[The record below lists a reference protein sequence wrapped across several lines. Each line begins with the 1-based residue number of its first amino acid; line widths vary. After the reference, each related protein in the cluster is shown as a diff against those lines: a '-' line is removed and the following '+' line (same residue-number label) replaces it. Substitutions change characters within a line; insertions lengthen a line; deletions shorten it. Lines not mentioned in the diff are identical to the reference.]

1 MVSPVIGPAQ
11 KWDSISWRQHPL
23 VKNAQD
29 SVRLNVN
36 VIDNNGNSS
45 VLLKGVSPAVA
56 NMFITS
62 VNPKQYPYL
71 QFMLYTKDAVTHT
84 PSQMN
89 KWQVFYTPVPEVAVN
104 PSLYYLFYKD
114 TLYGGDTVRL
124 KTVVQNIGDYA
135 MDSMYVSSWVTD
147 PNGSSHYISGLKR
160 TKKLNPGDTTFIS
173 VKTSTNQF
181 SGSNNLWLEVNPPY
195 LPQTR
200 PEEFYF
206 NNYVRKS
213 FVALGEKNSP
223 LLDVTFDGV
232 HILNNDI
239 VSPKP
244 GILMELTSDNKF
256 LALNNSDT
264 GNFAVYIRNINS
276 PVAQRVY
283 FGPQMQFTPAVLPN
297 NRCKVLY
304 TPTLTDGTYELTVQ
318 AADRSGNLSATNS
331 YKVDFVVVNK
341 SSITNVLNYPN
352 PFSTSTRFV
361 FTLTGDQIPTYFK
374 IQIITITG
382 KVIREITEGELGPIH
397 IGRNITQYAWDGT
410 DQFGSKVANGVYLY
424 RVVTSID
431 NQSIDHMATN
441 ADSFFTKG
449 WGKMY
454 IIR

>member
-1 MVSPVIGPAQ
+1 
-11 KWDSISWRQHPL
+11 
-23 VKNAQD
+23 
-29 SVRLNVN
+29 
-36 VIDNNGNSS
+36 
-45 VLLKGVSPAVA
+45 
-56 NMFITS
+56 
-62 VNPKQYPYL
+62 
-71 QFMLYTKDAVTHT
+71 
-84 PSQMN
+84 
-89 KWQVFYTPVPEVAVN
+89 
-104 PSLYYLFYKD
+104 
-114 TLYGGDTVRL
+114 
-124 KTVVQNIGDYA
+124 
-135 MDSMYVSSWVTD
+135 
-147 PNGSSHYISGLKR
+147 
-160 TKKLNPGDTTFIS
+160 
-173 VKTSTNQF
+173 
-181 SGSNNLWLEVNPPY
+181 
-195 LPQTR
+195 
-200 PEEFYF
+200 
-206 NNYVRKS
+206 
-213 FVALGEKNSP
+213 

-244 GILMELTSDNKF
+244 SILMELTSDNKF

-276 PVAQRVY
+276 SVAQRVY
-283 FGPQMQFTPAVLPN
+283 FGSQMQFTPAVLPN

-304 TPTLTDGTYELTVQ
+304 TPILADGTYELTVQ

-382 KVIREITEGELGPIH
+382 KVIREITESELGPIH

-410 DQFGSKVANGVYLY
+410 DQFGSKLANGVYLY

-441 ADSFFTKG
+441 ADSFFIKG